1 MTLRGGD
8 REWQCWTAYSAWKH
22 VWIAFTPVPNEF
34 SNDTTIL
41 TLESLKSL
49 TFLVGSRRFSEI
61 SQGNGYTHFW
71 QTREDQ
77 QGAHRA
83 TMICKDSGKLY
94 SVHIVPIMIWQNLA
108 TMGANLESGVVS
120 SLDNDVVIVMREKG
134 CDISS
139 GHGAQH

>member
-1 MTLRGGD
+1 MKLRVGD
-8 REWQCWTAYSAWKH
+8 REWQCWTAWTACNHMWM
-22 VWIAFTPVPNEF
+22 ACNPVPNEF

-61 SQGNGYTHFW
+61 SQGNVYTHFR

-83 TMICKDSGKLY
+83 TIICKESGKIY
-94 SVHIVPIMIWQNLA
+94 SVHRTLI
-108 TMGANLESGVVS
+108 
-120 SLDNDVVIVMREKG
+120 R
-134 CDISS
+134 
-139 GHGAQH
+139 